1 MQLTDQQ
8 LLERCQCGHDRA
20 RHYGYTGQDGI
31 CDRCYCP
38 HFEHQPAESVK
49 AEPLPAVPPRQ
60 LPSTPINEY
69 ERCRCLCPRGEHEGL
84 LMLGQC
90 SGCGCERFYKRDPE
104 AEEAEIRLLNT
115 TLEQVFDA
123 MVRPGRKAA

>member
-20 RHYGYTGQDGI
+20 RHYGYTGQDGM

-38 HFEHQPAESVK
+38 SFQPSAQSCQPEQ
-49 AEPLPAVPPRQ
+49 PPAVPPRQ
-60 LPSTPINEY
+60 LPSTPIDEY
-69 ERCRCLCPRGEHEGL
+69 ERCRCLCPRGEHAGP

-90 SGCGCERFYKRDPE
+90 SGCGCDRFWKRDPE

-123 MVRPGRKAA
+123 KVWPGRKVA

>member
-20 RHYGYTGQDGI
+20 RHYGYTGQDGM

-38 HFEHQPAESVK
+38 SFTLAEVFTV
-49 AEPLPAVPPRQ
+49 AERQAPPRAM
-60 LPSTPINEY
+60 PSDPIDEY
-69 ERCRCLCPRGEHEGL
+69 QRCRCLCPRGEHDGP
-84 LMLGQC
+84 LMLGKC
-90 SGCGCERFYKRDPE
+90 SGCGGCQRFLQRVPE

-123 MVRPGRKAA
+123 MVRPGRKVA

>member
-1 MQLTDQQ
+1 MPSG
-8 LLERCQCGHDRA
+8 EV
-20 RHYGYTGQDGI
+20 

-38 HFEHQPAESVK
+38 RFTLAEVFTASERQ
-49 AEPLPAVPPRQ
+49 APRRPLP
-60 LPSTPINEY
+60 SDPIDEY
-69 ERCRCLCPRGEHEGL
+69 QRCRCLCPRGEHAGP

-90 SGCGCERFYKRDPE
+90 SSCGCQRFYKRDPE